1 MLKSSLKK
9 NWLNRV
15 NDINALIMNKPDQV
29 VYINEDKC
37 RNSYSC
43 VRVCPVNALEVRSER
58 KHPIIIADRCIGCG
72 LCFLSCSPKAIE
84 YSSSLGKVKDLLQS
98 GRKTAAMVDPSIASE
113 FDDITDYRKFVGM
126 IRKLGFD
133 YVHEVSFGVD
143 LVAYSYK
150 KLFEESSG
158 KYYITSNCP
167 SIVEMIEK
175 YHPTLVPNLSPIVS
189 PMVATALVTRDLYGD
204 EVANVFI
211 GPCIDI
217 KSEAKLYNDKK
228 LVEAVLT
235 FIEIRQLFE
244 EHGIQEKGVKMAEF
258 DPPFGN
264 WGALYPYP
272 AGILQAAGIKRDI
285 VSSHV
290 ITASG
295 AEDVKE
301 AIKDFDHHIDT
312 IRHHFNLFFCP
323 GCMLGPGMNKHDE
336 RFRRR
341 SLVKQYAER
350 RVEVLDKK
358 QWEKDMKRWSE
369 LDLSRTFAVNDQRI
383 PEPSEEAVNEV
394 MKIIGKEHRADELN
408 CNACGY
414 GSCRE
419 FASTV
424 AKGLAVPE
432 MCHTYNLRNKQEYI
446 ETLRQTNKKLSETKK
461 ALKESEEQAM
471 REKDTAQDASETMNS
486 MLNKLPNGVVIVDN
500 DLKILHSNESFLN
513 IIGED
518 ARTIAEIIPGLRGAD
533 LKTLLPFNVYNI
545 FSFVLRE
552 NESVIS
558 RDVQLEDRMFNISIF
573 PIRQNR
579 IAGAV
584 IRDLFSPEVQR
595 EEVIT
600 RVSDVI
606 DKNLEMV
613 QKIGFLLGEGAS
625 DTEKMLNSIVESFRQ
640 KKIEPGK

>member
-1 MLKSSLKK
+1 
-9 NWLNRV
+9 
-15 NDINALIMNKPDQV
+15 MNIPDQV
-29 VYINEDKC
+29 IYINEDKC

-43 VRVCPVNALEVRSER
+43 VRACPVNAIEVRPER
-58 KHPIIIADRCIGCG
+58 RHPVIIADRCIGCG
-72 LCFLSCSPKAIE
+72 LCYLSCSPKAIE
-84 YSSSLGKVKDLLQS
+84 FMDSRRQVKELLAS
-98 GRKTAAMVDPSIASE
+98 GRLTAALIAPSIASE

-126 IRKLGFD
+126 IRKLGFT

-143 LVAYSYK
+143 LVAYAYK
-150 KLFEESSG
+150 NLFEESSG
-158 KYYITSNCP
+158 KYYITANCP
-167 SIVEMIEK
+167 AIVEMIEK
-175 YHPTLVPNLSPIVS
+175 YHPHLVPNLAPLVS
-189 PMVATALVTRDLYGD
+189 PMVASAMVTRDLYGED
-204 EVANVFI
+204 VANVFI

-217 KSEAKLYNDKK
+217 KEEAELYKGKN

-235 FIEIRQLFE
+235 FIEIRQMFVE
-244 EHGIQEKGVKMAEF
+244 NEIQEKTVKMAEF

-272 AGILQAAGIKRDI
+272 AGILQAAGIKRDL

-301 AIKDFDHHIDT
+301 AINDFDHHIDT

-323 GCMLGPGMNKHDE
+323 GCMLGPGMIRHDE

-341 SLVKQYAER
+341 SLVKQYAEK
-350 RVEVLDKK
+350 RVEALDKK
-358 QWEKDMKRWSE
+358 QWQKNLERWSS
-369 LDLSRTFAVNDQRI
+369 LDLTRTFTPNDQRI
-383 PEPSEEAVNEV
+383 PEPSAEAVNEV
-394 MKIIGKEHRADELN
+394 MKIIGKERSSEEIN

-414 GSCRE
+414 GSCRD
-419 FASTV
+419 FAITV

-461 ALKESEEQAM
+461 ALKDSEEQAM

-500 DLKILHSNESFLN
+500 ELKILHSNQRFLE

-518 ARTIAEIIPGLRGAD
+518 AKAIAEIIPGLRGAD

-558 RDVQLEDRMFNISIF
+558 RDVQLEDRMFNVSIF

-606 DKNLEMV
+606 DKNLDMV

-625 DTEKMLNSIVESFRQ
+625 ETEKMLNSILESFRQ
-640 KKIEPGK
+640 KKNEPGK

>member
-1 MLKSSLKK
+1 
-9 NWLNRV
+9 
-15 NDINALIMNKPDQV
+15 MNIPDQV
-29 VYINEDKC
+29 IYINEDKC

-43 VRVCPVNALEVRSER
+43 VRACPVNAIEVRPER
-58 KHPIIIADRCIGCG
+58 RHPVIIADRCIGCG
-72 LCFLSCSPKAIE
+72 LCYLSCSPKAIE
-84 YSSSLGKVKDLLQS
+84 FMDSRRQVRELLAS
-98 GRKTAAMVDPSIASE
+98 GRKTAALIAPSIASE

-126 IRKLGFD
+126 IRKLGFT

-143 LVAYSYK
+143 LVAYAYK

-167 SIVEMIEK
+167 AIVEMIEK
-175 YHPTLVPNLSPIVS
+175 YHPHLVPNLAPLVS
-189 PMVATALVTRDLYGD
+189 PMVASAMVTRDLYGD
-204 EVANVFI
+204 DVANVFI

-217 KSEAKLYNDKK
+217 KAEAELYDGKK

-244 EHGIQEKGVKMAEF
+244 ENEIQEKTVKMAGF

-272 AGILQAAGIKRDI
+272 AGILQAAGIKRDL
-285 VSSHV
+285 VSSQV

-301 AIKDFDHHIDT
+301 AINDFDHHIDT

-323 GCMLGPGMNKHDE
+323 GCMLGPGMIRHDE

-341 SLVKQYAER
+341 SLVKQYAEK
-350 RVEVLDKK
+350 RVEALDKK
-358 QWEKDMKRWSE
+358 QWQKNLDRWSS
-369 LDLSRTFAVNDQRI
+369 LDLTRTFMPNDQRI
-383 PEPSEEAVNEV
+383 PEPSPEAVNEV
-394 MKIIGKEHRADELN
+394 MKIIGKERSSEEIN

-414 GSCRE
+414 GSCRD
-419 FASTV
+419 FATTV

-471 REKDTAQDASETMNS
+471 KEKDAAQDASETMNS

-500 DLKILHSNESFLN
+500 ELKILHSNERFLE

-518 ARTIAEIIPGLRGAD
+518 AKAIAEIIPGLRGAD

-558 RDVQLEDRMFNISIF
+558 RDVQLEDRMFNVSIF

-606 DKNLEMV
+606 DKNLDMV

-640 KKIEPGK
+640 KKNEPGK

>member
-1 MLKSSLKK
+1 MK
-9 NWLNRV
+9 
-15 NDINALIMNKPDQV
+15 MPDQV
-29 VYINEDKC
+29 IKLNEDKC

-43 VRVCPVNALEVRSER
+43 VRVCPVNAIEVRPER
-58 KHPIIIADRCIGCG
+58 AHPVIMADRCIGCG
-72 LCFLSCSPKAIE
+72 LCFLACSPGAIE
-84 YSSSLGKVKDLLQS
+84 YRDSRSQVKQILKS
-98 GRKTAAMVDPSIASE
+98 GRPVAALLAPSIASE
-113 FDDITDYRKFVGM
+113 FDDITDYRKFAGM
-126 IRKLGFD
+126 IRSLGFS

-143 LVAYSYK
+143 LVAYAYRR
-150 KLFEESSG
+150 LFEESSG

-175 YHPTLVPNLSPIVS
+175 YHPNLVPNLAPLVS
-189 PMVATALVTRDLYGD
+189 PMIATAMVTRSLYGD
-204 EVANVFI
+204 EVVNVFI

-217 KSEAKLYNDKK
+217 KAEAARYSDRN

-235 FIEIRQLFE
+235 FIEIRQLFD
-244 EHGIQEKGVKMAEF
+244 EHEIQEKTVKMSDF
-258 DPPFGN
+258 DPPYGN

-272 AGILQAAGIKRDI
+272 AGILQAAGIKRDL

-301 AIKDFDHHIDT
+301 AINDFDHHIDT
-312 IRHHFNLFFCP
+312 IKHHFNLFFCQ
-323 GCMLGPGMNKHDE
+323 GCLLGPGMIRHDE

-341 SLVKQYAER
+341 SLVKQYAEK
-350 RVEVLDKK
+350 RVSTLDKK
-358 QWEKDMKRWSE
+358 QWKEDMERWSD
-369 LDLSRTFAVNDQRI
+369 LDLSRRFSVNDQRI
-383 PEPSEEAVNEV
+383 PDPSPEAITRVL
-394 MKIIGKEHRADELN
+394 KIIGRDNRAEELN

-419 FASTV
+419 FAAIV
-424 AKGLAVPE
+424 AKGLAIPE

-461 ALKESEEQAM
+461 ALKESEEKAM
-471 REKDTAQDASETMNS
+471 REKDAAEDASETMNS

-500 DLKILHSNESFLN
+500 ELKILQSNKRFLE

-518 ARTIAEIIPGLRGAD
+518 AEDIAEIIPGLRGAD
-533 LKTLLPFNVYNI
+533 LKTLLPFSVYNI

-595 EEVIT
+595 EEVIN

-640 KKIEPGK
+640 KKDATGK

>member
-1 MLKSSLKK
+1 MK
-9 NWLNRV
+9 
-15 NDINALIMNKPDQV
+15 IPDQV
-29 VYINEDKC
+29 IYINEEKC

-43 VRVCPVNALEVRSER
+43 VRVCPVNAIEVRPER
-58 KHPIIIADRCIGCG
+58 AHPVIIADRCIGCG
-72 LCFLSCSPKAIE
+72 LCFLACSPRAIE
-84 YSSSLGKVKDLLQS
+84 FSDSRTQVKQLLQS
-98 GRKTAAMVDPSIASE
+98 GRRTAALIAPSIASE

-126 IRKLGFD
+126 IRSLGFT

-143 LVAYSYK
+143 LVAYAYRR
-150 KLFEESSG
+150 LFEESSG

-175 YHPTLVPNLSPIVS
+175 YHPNLVPNLAPLVS
-189 PMVATALVTRDLYGD
+189 PMVATAMVTRDLYGD
-204 EVANVFI
+204 DVANVFI

-217 KSEAKLYNDKK
+217 KAEATLYREKN
-228 LVEAVLT
+228 LVESVLT
-235 FIEIRQLFE
+235 FIEIRQLFDE
-244 EHGIQEKGVKMAEF
+244 FEIQEKTVKMAEF

-272 AGILQAAGIKRDI
+272 AGILQAAGIKRDL
-285 VSSHV
+285 VSSQV

-295 AEDVKE
+295 SEDVKE
-301 AIKDFDHHIDT
+301 AINDFDHHIDT

-323 GCMLGPGMNKHDE
+323 GCMLGPGMIRHDE

-341 SLVKQYAER
+341 SLVKQYAEK
-350 RVEVLDKK
+350 RVEALDKA
-358 QWEKDMKRWSE
+358 QWQKDIDRWSD
-369 LDLSRTFAVNDQRI
+369 LDLSRQFRVNDQRI
-383 PEPSEEAVNEV
+383 PEPPPEAVIEV
-394 MKIIGKEHRADELN
+394 MKIIGKDNRSEELN

-419 FASTV
+419 FAATV

-446 ETLRQTNKKLSETKK
+446 ETLRQTNRKLSETKK
-461 ALKESEEQAM
+461 ALKDSEEQAM
-471 REKDTAQDASETMNS
+471 REKDAAQDASDTMNS

-500 DLKILHSNESFLN
+500 ELKILQSNARFLE

-518 ARTIAEIIPGLRGAD
+518 AKAIAEIIPGLRGAD

-640 KKIEPGK
+640 KKNATGK

>member
-1 MLKSSLKK
+1 
-9 NWLNRV
+9 
-15 NDINALIMNKPDQV
+15 MNIPDQV
-29 VYINEDKC
+29 IYINEDKC

-43 VRVCPVNALEVRSER
+43 VRACPVNAIEVRPER
-58 KHPIIIADRCIGCG
+58 RHPVIIADRCIGCG
-72 LCFLSCSPKAIE
+72 LCFLACSPKAID
-84 YSSSLGKVKDLLQS
+84 YRDSITAVKELLAS
-98 GRKTAAMVDPSIASE
+98 GRKTAALIAPSIASE

-126 IRKLGFD
+126 IRKLGFT

-143 LVAYSYK
+143 LVAYAYK
-150 KLFEESSG
+150 RLFEESSG

-175 YHPTLVPNLSPIVS
+175 YHPHLVSNLAPLVS
-189 PMVATALVTRDLYGD
+189 PMVASAMVTRDLYGA

-211 GPCIDI
+211 GPCIDS
-217 KSEAKLYNDKK
+217 KEETKLYAGKK
-228 LVEAVLT
+228 LIEGVLT
-235 FIEIRQLFE
+235 FIEIRDLFE
-244 EHGIQEKGVKMAEF
+244 ENGIQEKGVKMAEF

-272 AGILQAAGIKRDI
+272 AGILQAAGIKRDL
-285 VSSHV
+285 VSSYV

-295 AEDVKE
+295 AEDVRE
-301 AIKDFDHHIDT
+301 AINDFDHHIDT

-323 GCMLGPGMNKHDE
+323 GCMLGPGMIRHDE

-341 SLVKQYAER
+341 SLVKQYAEK
-350 RVEVLDKK
+350 RVEALDKK
-358 QWEKDMKRWSE
+358 QWQKDMERWSS
-369 LDLSRTFAVNDQRI
+369 LDLTRTFRVNDQRI
-383 PEPSEEAVNEV
+383 PEPSAEAVNEV
-394 MKIIGKEHRADELN
+394 MKIIGKERSTEEIN

-471 REKDTAQDASETMNS
+471 REKDAAQDASDTMNS

-500 DLKILHSNESFLN
+500 ELKILHSNESFLD

-518 ARTIAEIIPGLRGAD
+518 AKAIAEIIPGLKGAD

-558 RDVQLEDRMFNISIF
+558 RDVQLEDRMFNVSIF

-640 KKIEPGK
+640 KKNEPGK

>member
-1 MLKSSLKK
+1 MK
-9 NWLNRV
+9 
-15 NDINALIMNKPDQV
+15 IPDQV
-29 VYINEDKC
+29 IYINEDKC

-43 VRVCPVNALEVRSER
+43 VRACPVNAIEVKPER
-58 KHPIIIADRCIGCG
+58 AHPVIIADRCIGCG
-72 LCFLSCSPKAIE
+72 LCYLACSPGAIE
-84 YSSSLGKVKDLLQS
+84 FMDSKGRVKEILQS
-98 GRKTAAMVDPSIASE
+98 GRPAAALVAPSIASE
-113 FDDITDYRKFVGM
+113 FDDITDYRKFVAM
-126 IRKLGFD
+126 IRKLGFTH
-133 YVHEVSFGVD
+133 VHEVSFGVD
-143 LVAYSYK
+143 LVAYAYK

-158 KYYITSNCP
+158 KYYITANCP

-175 YHPTLVPNLSPIVS
+175 YHPHLVPNLAPLVS
-189 PMVATALVTRDLYGD
+189 PTIATAMVTRDLYGE

-217 KSEAKLYNDKK
+217 KAEADLYSDRN
-228 LVEAVLT
+228 LVEGVLT

-244 EHGIQEKGVKMAEF
+244 ENNIQEKTVKMSEF

-272 AGILQAAGIKRDI
+272 AGILQAAGIKRDL

-301 AIKDFDHHIDT
+301 AINDFDHHIDT

-323 GCMLGPGMNKHDE
+323 GCMLGPGMIRHDE
-336 RFRRR
+336 RYRRR
-341 SLVKQYAER
+341 SLVKQYAEK
-350 RVEVLDKK
+350 RVEALDKK
-358 QWEKDMKRWSE
+358 QWQKDMDRWSK
-369 LDLSRTFAVNDQRI
+369 LDLTRTFRANDQRI
-383 PEPSEEAVNEV
+383 PEPSPESIGEV
-394 MKIIGKEHRADELN
+394 LKIIGKDNRSEELN

-446 ETLRQTNKKLSETKK
+446 ETLRQTNRKLSETKK
-461 ALKESEEQAM
+461 ALKGSEEQAM
-471 REKDTAQDASETMNS
+471 REKDAAQDASDTMNS

-500 DLKILHSNESFLN
+500 ELKILHSNERFLE

-518 ARTIAEIIPGLRGAD
+518 AKAIAEIIPGLRGAD
-533 LKTLLPFNVYNI
+533 LKTLMPFNVYNI

-558 RDVQLEDRMFNISIF
+558 RDVQLEDRMFNVSIF

-595 EEVIT
+595 EEVIS

-606 DKNLEMV
+606 DKNLDMV

-625 DTEKMLNSIVESFRQ
+625 ETEKMLNSIVESFRQ
-640 KKIEPGK
+640 KKNEPGK

>member
-1 MLKSSLKK
+1 
-9 NWLNRV
+9 
-15 NDINALIMNKPDQV
+15 MNEKGQV
-29 VYINEDKC
+29 IYINEDKC

-43 VRVCPVNALEVRSER
+43 VRVCPVNAIEVKPER
-58 KHPIIIADRCIGCG
+58 LHPLVIADRCIGCG
-72 LCFLSCSPKAIE
+72 LCFLSCSPRAIE
-84 YSSSLGKVKDLLQS
+84 FRNSIGDVTKILNSS
-98 GRKTAAMVDPSIASE
+98 RKSAALIAPSIASE
-113 FDDITDYRKFVGM
+113 FDDITDYRKLVGM
-126 IRKLGFD
+126 IRQLGFT

-143 LVAYSYK
+143 LVAHAYK
-150 KLFEESSG
+150 QLFEEAHG
-158 KYYITSNCP
+158 KYYITANCP
-167 SIVEMIEK
+167 PIVEMIEK
-175 YHPTLVPNLSPIVS
+175 YHPGLVPNLAPLVT

-204 EVANVFI
+204 DVANVYI
-211 GPCIDI
+211 GPCIDS
-217 KSEAKLYNDKK
+217 KEEAELYRGKR
-228 LVEAVLT
+228 LIEGVLT
-235 FIEIRQLFE
+235 FIELRQLFDQSE
-244 EHGIQEKGVKMAEF
+244 IQEKGVKMSEF
-258 DPPFGN
+258 DPPLGN
-264 WGALYPYP
+264 WGSLYPYP
-272 AGILQAAGIKRDI
+272 AGILQAAGIKRDL

-295 AEDVKE
+295 SEDVRE

-312 IRHHFNLFFCP
+312 IRHHFNLFFCQ
-323 GCMLGPGMNKHDE
+323 GCLLGPGMLRHDE

-350 RVEVLDKK
+350 RVAALDK
-358 QWEKDMKRWSE
+358 EKWNSDMERWSA
-369 LDLSRTFAVNDQRI
+369 LDLSRTFTVNDQRI
-383 PEPSEEAVNEV
+383 PDPPEEAVNEV
-394 MKIIGKEHRADELN
+394 LKIIGKDRKSEELN

-414 GSCRE
+414 GSCRD
-419 FASTV
+419 FAATV

-446 ETLRQTNKKLSETKK
+446 ETLRQTNRKLSETKK

-471 REKDTAQDASETMNS
+471 REKDTAQNASETMNS

-500 DLKILHSNESFLN
+500 DLKILHSNESFLS

-518 ARTIAEIIPGLRGAD
+518 AKAIADIIPGLRGAD

-545 FSFVLRE
+545 FSFVLKE

-573 PIRQNR
+573 PIRQNK

-595 EEVIT
+595 EEVIV

-613 QKIGFLLGEGAS
+613 QKIGFLLGEGAAE
-625 DTEKMLNSIVESFRQ
+625 TEQMLNSIVESFRQ
-640 KKIEPGK
+640 KKETQKGKND

>member
-1 MLKSSLKK
+1 MK
-9 NWLNRV
+9 
-15 NDINALIMNKPDQV
+15 IPDQV
-29 VYINEDKC
+29 IYINEDKC

-43 VRVCPVNALEVRSER
+43 VRVCPVNAIEVKPER
-58 KHPIIIADRCIGCG
+58 AHPVIIADRCIGCG
-72 LCFLSCSPKAIE
+72 LCFLACSPRAIE
-84 YSSSLGKVKDLLQS
+84 FRDSRSHVKHLLQS
-98 GRKTAAMVDPSIASE
+98 GRPTAALIAPSIASE

-126 IRKLGFD
+126 IRKLGFS

-143 LVAYSYK
+143 LVAYAYK

-167 SIVEMIEK
+167 SVVEMVEK
-175 YHPTLVPNLSPIVS
+175 YHPHLVPNLSPLVS
-189 PMVATALVTRDLYGD
+189 PMVATAMVTRDLYGED
-204 EVANVFI
+204 VANVFI

-217 KSEAKLYNDKK
+217 KAEAELFRGKN

-235 FIEIRQLFE
+235 FIEIRQLFDE
-244 EHGIQEKGVKMAEF
+244 NEIQEKTVKMSEF
-258 DPPFGN
+258 DPPYGN

-272 AGILQAAGIKRDI
+272 AGILQAAGIKRDL
-285 VSSHV
+285 VSSQV

-295 AEDVKE
+295 VEDVKE
-301 AIKDFDHHIDT
+301 AINDFDHHIDT

-323 GCMLGPGMNKHDE
+323 GCMLGPGMIRHDE

-341 SLVKQYAER
+341 SLVKQYAEK
-350 RVEVLDKK
+350 RVEALDKK
-358 QWEKDMKRWSE
+358 QWQKDMERWSE
-369 LDLSRTFAVNDQRI
+369 LDLTRTFAPNDQRI
-383 PEPSEEAVNEV
+383 PEPSSEAITEV
-394 MKIIGKEHRADELN
+394 LKIIGKDHRAEELN

-471 REKDTAQDASETMNS
+471 REKDVAQDASDTMNS

-500 DLKILHSNESFLN
+500 ELKILQSNERFLE

-518 ARTIAEIIPGLRGAD
+518 AKTIAEIIPGLRGAD

-558 RDVQLEDRMFNISIF
+558 RDMQLEDRMFNISIF

-595 EEVIT
+595 EEVIN

-640 KKIEPGK
+640 KKNAQGK

>member
-1 MLKSSLKK
+1 MK
-9 NWLNRV
+9 
-15 NDINALIMNKPDQV
+15 IPDQV
-29 VYINEDKC
+29 IYINEDKC

-43 VRVCPVNALEVRSER
+43 VRACPVNAIEVKPER
-58 KHPIIIADRCIGCG
+58 AHPVIIADRCIGCG
-72 LCFLSCSPKAIE
+72 LCYLACSPGAIE
-84 YSSSLGKVKDLLQS
+84 FMDSKARVKEILQS
-98 GRKTAAMVDPSIASE
+98 GRPAAALVAPSIASE
-113 FDDITDYRKFVGM
+113 FDDITDYRKFVAM
-126 IRKLGFD
+126 IRKLGFTH
-133 YVHEVSFGVD
+133 VHEVSFGVD
-143 LVAYSYK
+143 LVAYAYK

-158 KYYITSNCP
+158 KYYITANCP

-175 YHPTLVPNLSPIVS
+175 YHPHLVPNLAPLVS
-189 PMVATALVTRDLYGD
+189 PTIATAMVTRDLYGE

-217 KSEAKLYNDKK
+217 KAEADLYIDRN
-228 LVEAVLT
+228 LVEGVLT

-244 EHGIQEKGVKMAEF
+244 ENNIQEKTVKMSEF

-272 AGILQAAGIKRDI
+272 AGILQAAGIKRDL

-301 AIKDFDHHIDT
+301 AINDFDHHIDT

-323 GCMLGPGMNKHDE
+323 GCMLGPGMIRHDE
-336 RFRRR
+336 RYRRR
-341 SLVKQYAER
+341 SLVKQYAEK
-350 RVEVLDKK
+350 RVEALDKK
-358 QWEKDMKRWSE
+358 QWQKDMDRWSK
-369 LDLSRTFAVNDQRI
+369 LDLTRTFRANDQRI
-383 PEPSEEAVNEV
+383 PEPSPESIGEV
-394 MKIIGKEHRADELN
+394 LKIIGKDNRSEELN

-446 ETLRQTNKKLSETKK
+446 ETLRQTNRKLSETKK

-471 REKDTAQDASETMNS
+471 REKDAAQDASDTMNS

-500 DLKILHSNESFLN
+500 ELKILHSNERFLE

-518 ARTIAEIIPGLRGAD
+518 AKAIAEIIPGLRGAD
-533 LKTLLPFNVYNI
+533 LKTLMPFNVYNI

-558 RDVQLEDRMFNISIF
+558 RDVQLEDRMFNVSIF

-595 EEVIT
+595 EEVIS

-606 DKNLEMV
+606 DKNLDMV

-625 DTEKMLNSIVESFRQ
+625 ETEKMLNSIVESFRQ
-640 KKIEPGK
+640 KKNEPGK

>member
-1 MLKSSLKK
+1 MK
-9 NWLNRV
+9 
-15 NDINALIMNKPDQV
+15 IPDQV
-29 VYINEDKC
+29 LYINEDKC

-43 VRVCPVNALEVRSER
+43 VRVCPVNAIEVKPER
-58 KHPIIIADRCIGCG
+58 AHPVIIGDRCIGCG
-72 LCFLSCSPKAIE
+72 LCFLSCSPRAIE
-84 YSSSLGKVKDLLQS
+84 FRDSRVQVKELLKS
-98 GRKTAAMVDPSIASE
+98 GRPTAALIAPSIASE

-126 IRKLGFD
+126 IRKLGFT

-143 LVAYSYK
+143 LVAYAYK

-175 YHPTLVPNLSPIVS
+175 YHPNLVPNLAPLVS
-189 PMVATALVTRDLYGD
+189 PMIASAMVTRDLYGE

-217 KSEAKLYNDKK
+217 KEESTLYSEKN

-244 EHGIQEKGVKMAEF
+244 ENEIQEKTVKMAEF

-272 AGILQAAGIKRDI
+272 AGILQAAGIKRDL
-285 VSSHV
+285 VSSQV

-295 AEDVKE
+295 VEDVKE
-301 AIKDFDHHIDT
+301 AINDFDHHIDT
-312 IRHHFNLFFCP
+312 IKHHFNLFFCP
-323 GCMLGPGMNKHDE
+323 GCMLGPGMIRHDE

-341 SLVKQYAER
+341 SLVKQYAEK
-350 RVEVLDKK
+350 RVEALDKK
-358 QWEKDMKRWSE
+358 QWQKDMDHWST
-369 LDLSRTFAVNDQRI
+369 LDLSRSFRVNDQRI
-383 PEPSEEAVNEV
+383 PEPSSEAIIEV
-394 MKIIGKEHRADELN
+394 MKIIGKDNRAEELN

-446 ETLRQTNKKLSETKK
+446 ETLRQTNRKLSETKK
-461 ALKESEEQAM
+461 ALKDSEEQAM
-471 REKDTAQDASETMNS
+471 REKDTAQDASDTMNS

-500 DLKILHSNESFLN
+500 ELKILHSNERFLE

-518 ARTIAEIIPGLRGAD
+518 AKAIAEIIPGLKGAD

-595 EEVIT
+595 EEVIN

-606 DKNLEMV
+606 DKNLDMV

-625 DTEKMLNSIVESFRQ
+625 ETEKMLNSIVESFRQ
-640 KKIEPGK
+640 RKNAPGK